1 MDTETKNFKA
11 VKNWIIIVLIIT
23 VSSYGIYSGVEDLK
37 YGKEIWTDE
46 SKGILIE
53 KCMEDSQDMAVKY
66 RKLTFDYC
74 VCFTEKI
81 QSEFTQQE
89 YIKISEKP
97 IEIQKEKLL
106 PSFKSCL
113 TEYQQKIKEAKTK
126 ASAQQN
132 L

>member
-23 VSSYGIYSGVEDLK
+23 VSSYGIYTGVQDLK

-46 SKGILIE
+46 SRGILIE
-53 KCMEDSQDMAVKY
+53 KCM
-66 RKLTFDYC
+66 
-74 VCFTEKI
+74 
-81 QSEFTQQE
+81 
-89 YIKISEKP
+89 
-97 IEIQKEKLL
+97 EKLL